1 MHERDPQS
9 QVSDAHSPCVAS
21 APIFA
26 LVDGN
31 SFYCSC
37 ERVFNPSLINQPVI
51 VLSNNDGCVISRTDE
66 AKAVGIKMGDPLH
79 LISDIIKRHRVRVYS
94 SNYALYGDMS
104 ARMMTTLAQFTP
116 ELEVYSIDEAFLSLG
131 GFAGRDMT
139 EYAREIRRVVR
150 RDTGIPTAIGIGPTK
165 VLAKVANRA
174 AKKNKISGGVLNLC
188 DRAAQDSVLAE
199 FAAADVWG
207 IGARSAAKL
216 ARMGVTTAMQLR
228 DADADAV
235 QKLLTIVGRRIVLE
249 LRGQSCLALE
259 MVQEDRKQIVSSK
272 SFGRP
277 VYKLTDLKEAVANYA
292 TRACEKLRR
301 QKSSCHV
308 LSVFVQTNRFKDGPQ
323 YYNSGTITFGAGTAS
338 TVRMIA
344 AASGVLETIFRDGIE
359 YKKAGVIL
367 SDVRLASSVEFS
379 LFDDQHK
386 HAQDIKTM
394 SVMDAINARMG
405 RDTLKVGACGNVR
418 AGTSANAGANGVA
431 NVKVGGARMAQ
442 ARAAG
447 QSAPAPAWT
456 MKAAMRT
463 PCYTTRWQDLLKV
476 G

>member
-9 QVSDAHSPCVAS
+9 QVSGVHSPCVAS

-66 AKAVGIKMGDPLH
+66 AKAIGIKMGDPLH

-131 GFAGRDMT
+131 GFAGRDLAD
-139 EYAREIRRVVR
+139 YAREIRRVVR

-199 FAAADVWG
+199 FAVADVWG

-228 DADADAV
+228 NADADAV

-277 VYKLTDLKEAVANYA
+277 VYKLTELKEAVANYA

-301 QKSSCHV
+301 QKSACHV
-308 LSVFVQTNRFKDGPQ
+308 LSVFVQTNRFKDIAQ
-323 YYNSGTITFGAGTAS
+323 YYNSGTDCCAS
-338 TVRMIA
+338 CW
-344 AASGVLETIFRDGIE
+344 E
-359 YKKAGVIL
+359 
-367 SDVRLASSVEFS
+367 
-379 LFDDQHK
+379 
-386 HAQDIKTM
+386 
-394 SVMDAINARMG
+394 
-405 RDTLKVGACGNVR
+405 
-418 AGTSANAGANGVA
+418 
-431 NVKVGGARMAQ
+431 
-442 ARAAG
+442 
-447 QSAPAPAWT
+447 
-456 MKAAMRT
+456 
-463 PCYTTRWQDLLKV
+463 
-476 G
+476 

>member
-9 QVSDAHSPCVAS
+9 QVSGAHSPCVAS

-37 ERVFNPSLINQPVI
+37 ERVFNPSLMNQPVI

-66 AKAVGIKMGDPLH
+66 AKAIGIKMGDPLH

-131 GFAGRDMT
+131 GFAGRDLAD
-139 EYAREIRRVVR
+139 YAREIRRVVR
-150 RDTGIPTAIGIGPTK
+150 RDTGIPTAIGIGQTK

-174 AKKNKISGGVLNLC
+174 AKKNKVSGGVLNLC
-188 DRAAQDSVLAE
+188 DRAAQNSVLAE

-216 ARMGVTTAMQLR
+216 ARMGVTTALQLR
-228 DADADAV
+228 DADVDIV

-301 QKSSCHV
+301 QKSACHV
-308 LSVFVQTNRFKDGPQ
+308 LSVFVQTNRFKDVAQ
-323 YYNSGTITFGAGTAS
+323 YYNSATVSMGTGTAS
-338 TVRMIA
+338 TSRLIA
-344 AASGVLETIFRDGIE
+344 AASGALETIFRDGIE

-367 SDVRLASSVEFS
+367 SDLRPASAVEFS

-386 HAQDIKTM
+386 HAQDIKAM
-394 SVMDAINARMG
+394 NVMDAINARMG
-405 RDTLKVGACGNVR
+405 RDTLKVGACGN
-418 AGTSANAGANGVA
+418 ANTKA
-431 NVKVGGARMAQ
+431 NVNANKNTNVNASGAQ
-442 ARAAG
+442 NLD
-447 QSAPAPAWT
+447 APAWT
-456 MKAAMRT
+456 MKASMRT

>member
-9 QVSDAHSPCVAS
+9 QVSGVHSPCVAS

-66 AKAVGIKMGDPLH
+66 AKAIGIKMGDPLH

-116 ELEVYSIDEAFLSLG
+116 ELEVYSIDEAFLSLD
-131 GFAGRDMT
+131 GFANRDLAD
-139 EYAREIRRVVR
+139 YAREIRRVVR

-174 AKKNKISGGVLNLC
+174 AKKNKTSGGVLNLC

-199 FAAADVWG
+199 FAVADVWG

-216 ARMGVTTAMQLR
+216 ARMGVTTALQLR
-228 DADADAV
+228 DADVDAV

-301 QKSSCHV
+301 QKSACHV
-308 LSVFVQTNRFKDGPQ
+308 LSVFVQTNRFKDIAQ
-323 YYNSGTITFGAGTAS
+323 YYNSATVNMGTGTAS
-338 TVRMIA
+338 TTRLIA
-344 AASGVLETIFRDGIE
+344 AANGALETIFRDGIE

-367 SDVRLASSVEFS
+367 SDLRPASAVEFS

-386 HAQDIKTM
+386 HAQDTKAM

-405 RDTLKVGACGNVR
+405 RDTLKVGACGN
-418 AGTSANAGANGVA
+418 ANTKANANANKNA
-431 NVKVGGARMAQ
+431 NVNASGAANT
-442 ARAAG
+442 G
-447 QSAPAPAWT
+447 APAWT

>member
-9 QVSDAHSPCVAS
+9 QVNHAHLSCAVPSPAFAPTGAPNAS
-21 APIFA
+21 PISNATPAPIFA

-66 AKAVGIKMGDPLH
+66 AKAIGIKMGDPLH
-79 LISDIIKRHRVRVYS
+79 LIGDIIKRHRVRVYS

-116 ELEVYSIDEAFLSLG
+116 ELEVYSIDEAFLSLE
-131 GFAGRDMT
+131 GFEGRDLAD
-139 EYAREIRRVVR
+139 YAREIRRVVR

-199 FAAADVWG
+199 FAVADVWG

-235 QKLLTIVGRRIVLE
+235 QKLLTIVGKRIVLE

-259 MVQEDRKQIVSSK
+259 MVQEDRKQIISSK

-277 VYKLTDLKEAVANYA
+277 VYKLDELKEAVANYA
-292 TRACEKLRR
+292 MRACEKLRH
-301 QKSSCHV
+301 QKSACHT
-308 LSVFVQTNRFKDGPQ
+308 LSVFVQTNRFKDIAQ
-323 YYNSGTITFGAGTAS
+323 YYNSGTVNMGAGTANTS
-338 TVRMIA
+338 RLIA
-344 AASGVLETIFRDGIE
+344 AANSVLENIFRDGIE

-367 SDVRLASSVEFS
+367 SDLRAASAVEFS

-386 HAQDIKTM
+386 HAQDIKAM
-394 SVMDAINARMG
+394 NVMDAINARMG
-405 RDTLKVGACGNVR
+405 RDTLRVGACG
-418 AGTSANAGANGVA
+418 ASA
-431 NVKVGGARMAQ
+431 KVGRNANEA
-442 ARAAG
+442 
-447 QSAPAPAWT
+447 STPLTPAWT
-456 MKAAMRT
+456 MKANMRT
-463 PCYTTRWQDLLKV
+463 KCYTTRWQDLLKV

>member
-9 QVSDAHSPCVAS
+9 QVNPAHSPYCAPVPVVAPNAS
-21 APIFA
+21 PIFA

-66 AKAVGIKMGDPLH
+66 AKAIGIKMGDPLH

-131 GFAGRDMT
+131 GFAGRDLAD
-139 EYAREIRRVVR
+139 YAREIRRVVR

-188 DRAAQDSVLAE
+188 DRAAQDCVLAE
-199 FAAADVWG
+199 FAVADVWG

-216 ARMGVTTAMQLR
+216 ARMGVATAMQLR
-228 DADADAV
+228 DADIDAV

-301 QKSSCHV
+301 QKSACHT
-308 LSVFVQTNRFKDGPQ
+308 LSVFVQTNCFKDIAQ
-323 YYNSGTITFGAGTAS
+323 YYNSGTVNMGAGTANTS
-338 TVRMIA
+338 RLIA
-344 AASGVLETIFRDGIE
+344 AANSVLENIFRDGIE

-367 SDVRLASSVEFS
+367 SDLRAASAVEFS

-386 HAQDIKTM
+386 HAQDIKAM
-394 SVMDAINARMG
+394 NVMDAINARMG
-405 RDTLKVGACGNVR
+405 RDTLRVGACG
-418 AGTSANAGANGVA
+418 ASAKVGRNANGA
-431 NVKVGGARMAQ
+431 
-442 ARAAG
+442 
-447 QSAPAPAWT
+447 STPLTPAWT
-456 MKAAMRT
+456 MKANMRT
-463 PCYTTRWQDLLKV
+463 KCYTTRWQDLLKV